1 LRPVRSGIYEHDP
14 HAAADAEFEIG
25 TLDHLV
31 PGNRG
36 RMLDP
41 RRTPVTVLG
50 VDDSVAMFELVV
62 EAFEDL
68 GARWRLPIEDVER
81 FQFEKR
87 AKRLER
93 ASGEQLKRL
102 AARFDRTIEVPADG
116 TAREASLRALTEE
129 RARIGPL
136 IAAHEPLAGLEL
148 ERLVERRQGSE
159 QAGAALRGLLGTA
172 GLAELE
178 RSFADTYVSNPASGE
193 IVKGHAIV
201 LAEMG
206 LCPYSGPVVRDQ
218 ALFAGDGA
226 KPRRRRHILLRL
238 AFLAELMAVLGSSD
252 VELFRGLALDG
263 VLEPSRP
270 RSFVAASFSRAVA
283 TAHFDSPTDVA
294 LLARQR
300 VPVARLFMTFLET
313 SQMNERYREAE
324 AVLIGEPGNLLF

>member
-1 LRPVRSGIYEHDP
+1 LRPVRSSIYEHDP
-14 HAAADAEFEIG
+14 QAAADEEFDPGMLE
-25 TLDHLV
+25 HLV
-31 PGNRG
+31 RGNRG

-50 VDDSVAMFELVV
+50 IDDSVAMFELVV
-62 EAFEDL
+62 EAFEDR
-68 GARWRLPIEDVER
+68 GARWRLPIEDIGG

-93 ASGEQLKRL
+93 ASREQLKRL
-102 AARFDRTIEVPADG
+102 AARFDRTFEVPIDG
-116 TAREASLRALTEE
+116 AAREASLRALDAE
-129 RARIGPL
+129 RARIAPQV
-136 IAAHEPLAGLEL
+136 AAHEPLAGLEL
-148 ERLVERRQGSE
+148 ERLVERRQGAE
-159 QAGAALRGLLGTA
+159 QAATLLRALLGTA
-172 GLAELE
+172 GLAGLE
-178 RSFADTYVSNPASGE
+178 RSFAGTYVSNPASGE

-238 AFLAELMAVLGSSD
+238 AFLAELMGLLGRTD

-263 VLEPSRP
+263 ALEPSRP
-270 RSFVAASFSRAVA
+270 RSFVAGSFSRAVA